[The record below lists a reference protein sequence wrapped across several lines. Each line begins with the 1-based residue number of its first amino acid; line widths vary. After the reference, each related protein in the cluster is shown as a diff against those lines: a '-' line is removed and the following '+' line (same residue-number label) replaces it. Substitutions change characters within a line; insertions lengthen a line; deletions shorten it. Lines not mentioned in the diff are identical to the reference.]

1 MPNFVRIAGDLTAD
15 VPLYACTRRH
25 AYLRTGLS
33 DTLQRFR
40 TVTAMRVGRASAY
53 KTNALRP
60 RASVA
65 CRGPGGM
72 NRCSSLTFK
81 RWVLL

>member
-15 VPLYACTRRH
+15 VPLYACTRPH
-25 AYLRTGLS
+25 AYLRTGPPRLS

-65 CRGPGGM
+65 CQGPGG
-72 NRCSSLTFK
+72 
-81 RWVLL
+81 